1 MLNSVLDQA
10 NLKKLEALDNK
21 KVMANLEMAIKLC
34 KPAKVTVITDSSEDI
49 AYLRNLAIENGEE
62 RKLKMKGHTIH
73 FDGMQDQARDKAN
86 TRYLLEEE
94 VNWGMDVNY
103 IMKDKG
109 LPEVLGFLDGAMVGK
124 EMLVTFFALGP
135 QNSDFT
141 IGAMQI
147 TDSSYVVHSETLLY
161 RAGYEHFKSIL
172 KGSDDFFFFLHSAG
186 ELDERNNTK
195 NIDKRRIYIDL
206 AENTVY
212 TVNNQYAGNSVGL
225 KKLAFRLAIKKAH
238 TEGWLAEHMFVMGV
252 HGKPGRITYFAGAF
266 PSACGKTSTAM
277 IPGQTIVGDDIAYLK
292 KVDGKIMSVNVEQGV
307 FGIIKDVN
315 EAGDPEIWKAL
326 TTPGEVIFSN
336 VLINDGTPYWSG
348 MGIETPK
355 EGENYSG
362 EWFEGKKDKN
372 GKEILLAHNNSRYTI
387 RISELENAD
396 VLANAPEGVDTKGL
410 VFGGR
415 DSDTTVP
422 VVEALDWAHGVMIG
436 ATIES
441 ETTSAT
447 LGAEGV
453 RVFNPMANLDFIAI
467 PLGDYIKNY
476 LDFQNGVDEETKVY
490 GTNYFLKDDN
500 GKWCNGM
507 LDKKIWML
515 WADGRVNGEYDAI
528 KSPVGYLPKYEDL
541 KNLFKANLDKDYSEK
556 EYNQQFSIR
565 VDKYLAKMDRMIAIY
580 SKVKMPAEFTAQL
593 ENQVRR
599 LKEARE
605 KYGSVI
611 TPDKF

>member
-1 MLNSVLDQA
+1 MLSNVLDQA
-10 NLKKLEALDNK
+10 NLKKLEALGNK
-21 KVMANLEMAIKLC
+21 KVMANLEMAINLC
-34 KPAKVTVITDSSEDI
+34 KPDKVTVITDAAEDI
-49 AYLRNLAIENGEE
+49 AYLRNLAIINGEE
-62 RKLKMKGHTIH
+62 SKLKMKGHTIH

-103 IMKDKG
+103 IMKEKG
-109 LPEVLGFLDGAMVGK
+109 LPEVLGFLDGAMEGK

-161 RAGYEHFKSIL
+161 RAGYEHFKSVL
-172 KGSDDFFFFLHSAG
+172 KGSEDFFFFLHSAG

-238 TEGWLAEHMFVMGV
+238 SEGWLAEHMFIMGV

-292 KVDGKIMSVNVEQGV
+292 KVDGRIMSANVEQGV

-336 VLINDGTPYWSG
+336 VLITDGTPYWSG

-362 EWFEGKKDKN
+362 QWFEGKKDKN

-396 VLANAPEGVDTKGL
+396 ALADAPQGVETKGL

-467 PLGDYIKNY
+467 PLGTYIRNY
-476 LDFQNGVDEETKVY
+476 LDFQKGIAEETKVY
-490 GTNYFLKDDN
+490 GTNYFLKDEN

-507 LDKKIWML
+507 LDKKVWIL

-528 KSPVGYLPKYEDL
+528 ETPVGLIPKYEDL
-541 KNLFKANLDKDYSEK
+541 EKLFKDNLGKDYTLA

-565 VDKYLAKMDRMIAIY
+565 VDKYLAKMDRMTAIY
-580 SKVKMPAEFTAQL
+580 GKVEMPAEFTEQL
-593 ENQVRR
+593 EGQIKR
-599 LKEARE
+599 LRAAKE

>member
-1 MLNSVLDQA
+1 MLSNVLDQA
-10 NLKKLEALDNK
+10 NLKKLEALGNK
-21 KVMANLEMAIKLC
+21 KVMANLEMAINLC
-34 KPAKVTVITDSSEDI
+34 KPDKVTVITDAAEDI
-49 AYLRNLAIENGEE
+49 AYLRNLAIINGEE
-62 RKLKMKGHTIH
+62 SKLKMKGHTIH

-103 IMKDKG
+103 IMKEKG
-109 LPEVLGFLDGAMVGK
+109 LPEVLGFLDGAMKGK

-161 RAGYEHFKSIL
+161 RAGYEHFKSVL
-172 KGSDDFFFFLHSAG
+172 KGSEDFFFFLHSAG

-238 TEGWLAEHMFVMGV
+238 SEGWLAEHMFIMGV

-292 KVDGKIMSVNVEQGV
+292 KVDGRIMSANVEQGV

-336 VLINDGTPYWSG
+336 VLITDGTPYWSG

-362 EWFEGKKDKN
+362 QWFEGKKDKN

-396 VLANAPEGVDTKGL
+396 ALADAPQGVETKGL

-467 PLGDYIKNY
+467 PLGTYIRNY
-476 LDFQNGVDEETKVY
+476 LDFQKGIAEETKVY
-490 GTNYFLKDDN
+490 GTNYFLKDEN

-507 LDKKIWML
+507 LDKKVWIL

-528 KSPVGYLPKYEDL
+528 ETPVGLIPKYEDL
-541 KNLFKANLDKDYSEK
+541 KKLFKDNLGKDYTLV

-565 VDKYLAKMDRMIAIY
+565 VDKYLAKMDRMTAIY
-580 SKVKMPAEFTAQL
+580 GKVEMPAEFTEQL
-593 ENQVRR
+593 EGQIKR
-599 LKEARE
+599 LKAAKE

>member
-1 MLNSVLDQA
+1 MLKNVIDQA
-10 NLKKLEALDNK
+10 NLKKLEVLENE
-21 KVMANLEMAIKLC
+21 KVMANLKMAVELC
-34 KPAKVTVITDSSEDI
+34 KPAKVTVITDAPEDI
-49 AYLRNLAIENGEE
+49 AYLRQLALDNGEE
-62 RKLKMKGHTIH
+62 RKLKMEGHTIH
-73 FDGMQDQARDKAN
+73 FDGPQDQARDKAN
-86 TRYLLEEE
+86 TRYMLTEE
-94 VNWGMDVNY
+94 VNWGMNVNY
-103 IMKDKG
+103 IMKDEG
-109 LPEVLGFLDGAMVGK
+109 LPEVLGFMDGAMSGK

-161 RAGYEHFKSIL
+161 RTGYEHFKANL

-186 ELDERNNTK
+186 ELNERNNTK

-206 AENTVY
+206 EENRVL

-238 TEGWLAEHMFVMGV
+238 SEGWLAEHMFIMGV

-277 IPGQTIVGDDIAYLK
+277 IPGQSIVGDDIAYLK
-292 KVDGKIMSVNVEQGV
+292 KVDGKIMSANVEQGV
-307 FGIIKDVN
+307 FGIIRDVN
-315 EAGDPEIWKAL
+315 EHDDPEIYKAL
-326 TTPGEVIFSN
+326 TEPGEVIFSN
-336 VLINDGTPYWSG
+336 VLVNDGVPYWLG
-348 MGIETPK
+348 MGRETPK
-355 EGENYSG
+355 EGENFQG
-362 EWFEGKKDKN
+362 DWFEGKTDAN
-372 GKEILLAHNNSRYTI
+372 GKEIGLAHKNARYTI

-396 VLANAPEGVDTKGL
+396 ALADAPEGVETKAL
-410 VFGGR
+410 VYGGR

-441 ETTSAT
+441 ETTAAT

-467 PLGDYIKNY
+467 PLGQYIKDY
-476 LDFQNGVDEETKVY
+476 LDFQIGIEEETKVY
-490 GTNYFLKDDN
+490 GTNYFLKDEN

-515 WADGRVNGEYDAI
+515 WADGRVNEEFDAL
-528 KSPVGYLPKYEDL
+528 KTPVGYIPKYEDL
-541 KNLFKANLDKDYSEK
+541 QKLFKDNLDQDYTED

-565 VDKYLAKMDRMIAIY
+565 VDKYLDKMERMNAIY
-580 SKVKMPAEFTAQL
+580 SKIDMPAEFTAQL
-593 ENQVRR
+593 ENQTKR
-599 LKEARE
+599 LLEAKEQ
-605 KYGSVI
+605 YGSVI
-611 TPDKF
+611 CPCKF

>member
-21 KVMANLEMAIKLC
+21 KVMANLEMAIELC
-34 KPAKVTVITDSSEDI
+34 KPEKVTVITDSPEDI
-49 AYLRNLAIENGEE
+49 AYLRNLAVVNGEE
-62 RKLKMKGHTIH
+62 KKLKMEGHTIH

-86 TRYLLEEE
+86 TKYMLTEK
-94 VNWGMDVNY
+94 VDWGMDVNY
-103 IMKDKG
+103 IMKEEG
-109 LPEVLGFLDGAMVGK
+109 LPEVLEIMDGAMKGK

-135 QNSDFT
+135 QNSHFT

-161 RAGYEHFKSIL
+161 RTGYEHFKTNL

-206 AENTVY
+206 EEDRVF

-238 TEGWLAEHMFVMGV
+238 KEGWLAEHMFVMGV

-277 IPGQTIVGDDIAYLK
+277 IPGQSIVGDDIAYLK
-292 KVDGKIMSVNVEQGV
+292 KVDGKIMSANVEQGV
-307 FGIIKDVN
+307 FGIIRDVTTKD
-315 EAGDPEIWKAL
+315 DPEIWKAL

-336 VLINDGTPYWSG
+336 VLINDGKPYWLG
-348 MGIETPK
+348 MGQETPK

-362 EWFEGKKDKN
+362 DWVEGKKDKN
-372 GKEILLAHNNSRYTI
+372 GKEIGLAHKNARYTI
-387 RISELENAD
+387 RISDLENAD
-396 VLANAPEGVDTKGL
+396 ELADSPEGVETKAL
-410 VFGGR
+410 VYGGR

-441 ETTSAT
+441 ETTAAT

-467 PLGDYIKNY
+467 PLGQYIKDY
-476 LDFQNGVDEETKVY
+476 LDFQNGVEEETKVY
-490 GTNYFLKDDN
+490 GTNYFLKDEN

-507 LDKKIWML
+507 LDKKIWIL
-515 WADGRVNGEYDAI
+515 WAEGRVNGEYDALET
-528 KSPVGYLPKYEDL
+528 PVGFIPKYEDL
-541 KNLFKANLDKDYSEK
+541 KNLFKDNLDKDYSEE

-565 VDKYLAKMDRMIAIY
+565 VDKYLDKMERMNAIY
-580 SKVKMPAEFTAQL
+580 GKIDMPEEFTKQL
-593 ENQVRR
+593 ADQVTR
-599 LKEARE
+599 LKEAKE

-611 TPDKF
+611 CPCKF

>member
-21 KVMANLEMAIKLC
+21 KVMANLEMAVELC
-34 KPAKVTVITDSSEDI
+34 KPAKVTVITDSPEDI
-49 AYLRNLAIENGEE
+49 AYLRNLAIQNGEE
-62 RKLKMKGHTIH
+62 SKLNMEGHTIH

-86 TRYLLEEE
+86 TKYMLSEE
-94 VNWGMDVNY
+94 VDWGMDVNY

-109 LPEVLGFLDGAMVGK
+109 LPEVLEYMDGAMKGK

-135 QNSDFT
+135 QNSNFT

-161 RAGYEHFKSIL
+161 RAGYEHFKSVL

-206 AENTVY
+206 DESRVF

-277 IPGQTIVGDDIAYLK
+277 IPGQSIVGDDIAYLK
-292 KVDGKIMSVNVEQGV
+292 KIDGKIMSVNVEQGV
-307 FGIIKDVN
+307 FGIIRDVN
-315 EAGDPEIWKAL
+315 VEDDPEIWKAL
-326 TTPGEVIFSN
+326 TTKGEVIFSN
-336 VLINDGTPYWSG
+336 VLINNGTPYWLG
-348 MGIETPK
+348 MGQETPK
-355 EGENYSG
+355 EGENFSG
-362 EWFEGKKDKN
+362 EWVEGKKDKN
-372 GKEILLAHNNSRYTI
+372 GKEIGLAHKNARYTI

-396 VLANAPEGVDTKGL
+396 VLADAPQGVETKGL

-422 VVEALDWAHGVMIG
+422 VAEALDWAHGVMIG

-441 ETTSAT
+441 ETTAAT

-467 PLGDYIKNY
+467 PLGKYIKDY
-476 LDFQNGVDEETKVY
+476 LDFQNGMEKETKVY
-490 GTNYFLKDDN
+490 GTNYFLRDEN

-515 WADGRVNGEYDAI
+515 WADGRVNGEFDGLKTPI
-528 KSPVGYLPKYEDL
+528 GIIPKYEDL
-541 KNLFKANLDKDYSEK
+541 KKLFMDNLKKDYTLD

-565 VDKYLAKMDRMIAIY
+565 VDKYLAKMDRMSAIY
-580 SKVKMPAEFTAQL
+580 SKVDMPAEFTSQL
-593 ENQVRR
+593 ENQIKR
-599 LKEARE
+599 LKEAKE
-605 KYGSVI
+605 TYGSVI
-611 TPDKF
+611 CPCEF

>member
-1 MLNSVLDQA
+1 MLNKIDQA
-10 NLKKLEALDNK
+10 NLKKLEVLENE

-34 KPAKVTVITDSSEDI
+34 KPAKVTVITDAPEDI
-49 AYLRNLAIENGEE
+49 AYLRQLAIDNGEE
-62 RKLKMKGHTIH
+62 RKLAMEGHTIH

-86 TRYLLEEE
+86 TKYMLTEE
-94 VNWGMDVNY
+94 VNWGMNVNY

-109 LPEVLGFLDGAMVGK
+109 LPEVLEYMDGAMAGK
-124 EMLVTFFALGP
+124 EMLVTFFSLGP

-147 TDSSYVVHSETLLY
+147 TDSSYVVHSETILY
-161 RAGYEHFKSIL
+161 RAGYEHFKSNL

-206 AENTVY
+206 EENRVL

-238 TEGWLAEHMFVMGV
+238 SEGWLAEHMFIMGV

-292 KVDGKIMSVNVEQGV
+292 KVDGKIMSANVEQGV
-307 FGIIKDVN
+307 FGIIRDVN
-315 EAGDPEIWKAL
+315 AKDDPEIFVSI
-326 TTPGEVIFSN
+326 TTPREVIFSN
-336 VLINDGTPYWSG
+336 VLVKDDKPYWLG
-348 MGIETPK
+348 MGMETPK
-355 EGENYSG
+355 DGENFSG
-362 EWFEGKKDKN
+362 EWFEGKKDAN
-372 GKEILLAHNNSRYTI
+372 GKEIGLAHKNARYTV
-387 RISELENAD
+387 RISELDNAD
-396 VLANAPEGVDTKGL
+396 ALADAPEGVETAAL

-422 VVEALDWAHGVMIG
+422 VAEALNWAHGVMIG

-441 ETTSAT
+441 ETTAAT

-467 PLGDYIKNY
+467 PLGTYIKNY
-476 LDFQNGVDEETKVY
+476 LDFQNDIEKETKVY
-490 GTNYFLKDDN
+490 ATNYFLRDEN

-515 WADGRVNGEYDAI
+515 WADGRVNGEFDAL
-528 KSPVGYLPKYEDL
+528 KTPVGFIPKYEDL
-541 KNLFKANLDKDYSEK
+541 KKLFKDNLDQDYTED

-565 VDKYLAKMDRMIAIY
+565 VDKYLEKMERMNTIY
-580 SKVKMPAEFTAQL
+580 SKVEMPEEFTAQL
-593 ENQVRR
+593 ENQSKR
-599 LKEARE
+599 LQEAKEQ
-605 KYGSVI
+605 YGSI
-611 TPDKF
+611 ICPCKF

>member
-1 MLNSVLDQA
+1 MLSNVLDQA
-10 NLKKLEALDNK
+10 NLKKLEALGNK
-21 KVMANLEMAIKLC
+21 KVMANLEMAINLC
-34 KPAKVTVITDSSEDI
+34 KPDKVTVITDAAEDI
-49 AYLRNLAIENGEE
+49 AYLRNLAITNGEE
-62 RKLKMKGHTIH
+62 SKLKMKGHTIH

-103 IMKDKG
+103 IMKEKG
-109 LPEVLGFLDGAMVGK
+109 LPEVLGFLDGAMEGK

-161 RAGYEHFKSIL
+161 RAGYEHFKSVL
-172 KGSDDFFFFLHSAG
+172 KGSEDFFFFLHSAG

-238 TEGWLAEHMFVMGV
+238 SEGWLAEHMFIMGV

-292 KVDGKIMSVNVEQGV
+292 KVDGRIMSANVEQGV

-336 VLINDGTPYWSG
+336 VLITDGTPYWSG

-362 EWFEGKKDKN
+362 QWFEGKKDKN

-396 VLANAPEGVDTKGL
+396 ALADAPQGVETKGL

-467 PLGDYIKNY
+467 PLGTYIRNY
-476 LDFQNGVDEETKVY
+476 LDFQKGIAEETKVY
-490 GTNYFLKDDN
+490 GTNYFLKDEN

-507 LDKKIWML
+507 LDKKVWIL

-528 KSPVGYLPKYEDL
+528 ETPVGLIPKYEDL
-541 KNLFKANLDKDYSEK
+541 EKLFKDSLGKDYTLA

-565 VDKYLAKMDRMIAIY
+565 VDKYLAKMDRMTAIY
-580 SKVKMPAEFTAQL
+580 GKVEMPAEFTEQL
-593 ENQVRR
+593 EGQIKR
-599 LKEARE
+599 LRAAKE

>member
-1 MLNSVLDQA
+1 MLSNVLDQA
-10 NLKKLEALDNK
+10 NLKKLEALGNK
-21 KVMANLEMAIKLC
+21 KVMANLEMAINLC
-34 KPAKVTVITDSSEDI
+34 KPDKVTVITDAAEDI
-49 AYLRNLAIENGEE
+49 AYLRNLAITNGEE
-62 RKLKMKGHTIH
+62 SKLKMKGHTIH

-103 IMKDKG
+103 IMKEKG
-109 LPEVLGFLDGAMVGK
+109 LPEVLGFLDGAMKGK

-161 RAGYEHFKSIL
+161 RAGYEHFKSVL
-172 KGSDDFFFFLHSAG
+172 KGSEDFFFFLHSAG

-238 TEGWLAEHMFVMGV
+238 SEGWLAEHMFIMGV

-292 KVDGKIMSVNVEQGV
+292 KVDGRIMSANVEQGV

-336 VLINDGTPYWSG
+336 VLITDGTPYWSG

-362 EWFEGKKDKN
+362 QWFEGKKDKN

-396 VLANAPEGVDTKGL
+396 ALADAPQGVETKGL

-467 PLGDYIKNY
+467 PLGTYIRNY
-476 LDFQNGVDEETKVY
+476 LDFQKGIAEETKVY
-490 GTNYFLKDDN
+490 GTNYFLKDEN

-507 LDKKIWML
+507 LDKKVWIL

-528 KSPVGYLPKYEDL
+528 ETPVGLIPKYEDL
-541 KNLFKANLDKDYSEK
+541 EKLFKDNLGKDYTLV

-565 VDKYLAKMDRMIAIY
+565 VDKYLAKMDRMTAIY
-580 SKVKMPAEFTAQL
+580 GKVEMPAEFTEQL
-593 ENQVRR
+593 EGQIKR
-599 LKEARE
+599 LKAAKE